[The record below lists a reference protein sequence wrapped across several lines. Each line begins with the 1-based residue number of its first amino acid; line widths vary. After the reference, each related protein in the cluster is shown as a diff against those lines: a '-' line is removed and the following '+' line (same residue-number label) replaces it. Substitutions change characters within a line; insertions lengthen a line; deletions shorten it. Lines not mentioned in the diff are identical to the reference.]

1 MSGILLNNSTNLAST
16 LSTWGIHGLRISPS
30 ERFELSV
37 FPGGITLTAPGGY
50 KIKKGD
56 NLITLPTILL
66 NNAAA
71 LVEVSDE
78 LLDASASIRA
88 KLLYSE
94 KESTPTI
101 RVLATEDTTIR
112 TIAHI
117 SLLKG
122 SYK

>member
-1 MSGILLNNSTNLAST
+1 MSGILLNNTTNLPST

-30 ERFELSV
+30 SQFELSV
-37 FPGGITLTAPGGY
+37 FPGGITLTAPDGY

-56 NLITLPTILL
+56 NLIKLPTLLL

-78 LLDASASIRA
+78 LLDAAASIRA
-88 KLLYSE
+88 KHLYSE
-94 KESTPTI
+94 KESSPTI
-101 RVLATEDTTIR
+101 RVLATEDKVVHV
-112 TIAHI
+112 IAHI